1 MPRLSLRGRQQNKD
15 TKIHKLIQKIPEQ
28 RSLAV
33 SSVLKMLGSRCCWTV
48 RTTLKASNRNREP
61 SSQYVQTEE
70 GAERIWGPKDIEK
83 GCEMLALNN
92 TVCYINNYHSLVIDA

>member
-70 GAERIWGPKDIEK
+70 GAEGASQPFILTSPPSSDSEK
-83 GCEMLALNN
+83 AQ
-92 TVCYINNYHSLVIDA
+92 CY